1 MGVPCTAGC
10 YEEVLG
16 AEGLLAFSVPDVL
29 STLKPQQ
36 LGPFNNDMTAGAE
49 NKTSQRLGAGFVT
62 THASKDHGRKKA
74 SSKVRA
80 HAGAAPMCIP
90 KKDWSQYMESN
101 WFALL
106 RLLNTAPQPLARG

>member
-10 YEEVLG
+10 YGEVLG
-16 AEGLLAFSVPDVL
+16 AGGLLAFTVPDVL

-49 NKTSQRLGAGFVT
+49 NKMSQQLGAGFVT

-80 HAGAAPMCIP
+80 RSGAAPMCIP
-90 KKDWSQYMESN
+90 EKGWYHFMDNN

-106 RLLNTAPQPLARG
+106 RLLNTAPRPLAKG

>member
-10 YEEVLG
+10 YGEVLG
-16 AEGLLAFSVPDVL
+16 AGGLLAFTVPDVL

-49 NKTSQRLGAGFVT
+49 NKMSQQLGAGFVT

-74 SSKVRA
+74 KVRA
-80 HAGAAPMCIP
+80 RAGAAPTCIP
-90 KKDWSQYMESN
+90 KKGWSQYMENN

-106 RLLNTAPQPLARG
+106 RLLNTAPRPLAKG